1 MPIQNIFNTTGRG
14 NQINTASTYFASS
27 QTSPFTNGLNQPF
40 YRSAVSGSTRQDL
53 VPFGLQNLSDFEG
66 VFLRGISAVTEIYPF
81 SGWANLQTFVVRDS
95 KLAKFDITLPQDF
108 GGAFYLQTNNTG
120 APAGNPGLY
129 FYNNADIGIFSPK
142 YYNGSA
148 TTAYSLQMVNNNFTG
163 MSIDLTEKQ
172 YWSFAF
178 YSNNNCK
185 FLNFSGYQ
193 GGDGGIY
200 RRNTFEFNVYSNNSL
215 TGISFP
221 NNSFTAYSI
230 NMSGGAKNTPSSADG
245 ILRVYKNRNLS
256 YFDSDLPVTSTRY
269 TADFTENK
277 FSQWTPNF
285 ISDQPY
291 FLNLSINVLTG
302 ISNTFQNWPLSHAKK
317 FDNRWK
323 TIPFQT
329 ANPNIEPTWTKSY
342 KSYDKNKTKD
352 DYFYLSATVTTIES
366 TGKGVKFNVNPS
378 NDLRGLYSVTSNSYP
393 FGINDENRGFTGF
406 NFICDENEDED
417 ILKFRGKYRLGL
429 YKFPV
434 NTFNNYLPTIYFSAV
449 TFIDLPNGTYTPV
462 NGKIIYRSENSLNL
476 DSNNFTDL
484 RDLNGVPFNSLPEP
498 LHKISIASNSSLTSF
513 TPSLNSS
520 LTQFRASSCGNLSKF
535 FGEVSGAS
543 QITYFNVSGNK
554 FSEWD
559 KQFYTGITQYDMYSP
574 RGYFDAYW
582 YAGAATAQYNNHPFL
597 VSYNTKKSII
607 GLVNQNSEYVS
618 STSVYYD
625 PRWAYSRHALFS
637 SNLLNSF
644 DLYKLKPFDFIYLN
658 DNSITGITQFSAH
671 TNIKYLDLSSNRFV
685 NSNSIINNEE
695 VFPSSFKYLII
706 NHNRSGGPSYLTGWT
721 KTFSGLTSSTGFT
734 SNIFTSHTYFDVAR
748 TNFMDLNNERLFLN
762 FLGQYKLAYQ
772 NQNFESNFDFI
783 VRDLCTAKTNGLY
796 LSGGALIVSG
806 NISYDSS
813 QFVTA
818 NFSVDSPLTSYPSQ
832 YTGFTLSDGT
842 PYVVS
847 DYGYMKDWVDLLT
860 GRTISE
866 TSGRAWEV
874 NINNTTGPFYSTNA
888 NTSFCRFPETQKCNL
903 LTNGTFELSL
913 DGWQSNDEWIWYS
926 NYGGSAQSNAPVDT
940 FSFAISQDNILN
952 IESLYRIVLFVNIDP
967 SSSYPCTVRI
977 NLGTNYVDKVFP
989 SGGGTFRIF
998 EEITCTGG
1006 TSFSI
1011 QVKDNNVNTGNVYI
1025 NKVALCEMDRG
1036 ISPFEATKIYNV
1048 AGTSQLPRLTYALPV
1063 VSWSGANWC
1072 NSSKNYAGRVS
1083 NVLIN
1088 GINGFNGGRWYLLK
1102 FVVNVETGGSCR
1114 KPDSNPSSP
1123 IVCNG
1128 IEGPRTASIFLG
1140 VTNNSIGWP
1149 TASQPVVP
1157 SNLVTDYRISIDGNN
1172 VSYTYNFLAKMP
1184 NTIAEP
1190 GSAIQIRT
1198 DNLNCAAGLLG
1209 PNGEIVGFYGTIE
1222 LSLLE
1227 LDCDQCGYVPQLN
1240 NTDETYGIRFKYN
1253 NGTSTTTGGIEF
1265 NGPTNAWT
1273 SIKLN
1278 CTSYNNNSFCTALNN
1293 TPPPISPNWKYQIYI
1308 TDGTYYWIYR
1318 VTSTQEDTPGT
1329 ITLNT
1334 NTTTYPIGT
1343 NSTVNPNVSSGIISL
1358 SIIY

>member
-1 MPIQNIFNTTGRG
+1 MPNQNIFNTTGRG
-14 NQINTASTYFASS
+14 NQIASASGFAAV
-27 QTSPFTNGLNQPF
+27 QTSPYTNGLNQPF

-53 VPFGLQNLSDFEG
+53 VPFGLQNLSNFEG
-66 VFLRGISAVTEIYPF
+66 VYIQGVSAITEIYPF
-81 SGWANLQTFVVRDS
+81 SGWTNLQTFVVRNS

-108 GGAFYLQTNNTG
+108 GGAFYLQTHGSGRATG
-120 APAGNPGLY
+120 YPGLY
-129 FYNNADIGIFSPK
+129 FVSNPDIGLFSPK

-148 TTAYSLQMVNNNFTG
+148 TTAYYLEFTSNGFTG
-163 MSIDLTEKQ
+163 MSIDVTEKQ
-172 YWSFAF
+172 YWGFKF
-178 YSNNNCK
+178 ENNSSCT

-200 RRNTFEFNVYSNNSL
+200 RRNTFQFSVTRNNAL

-230 NMSGGAKNTPSSADG
+230 NMSGGAINGVTNDDG
-245 ILRVYKNRNLS
+245 TLNVSLNRNLS

-269 TADFTENK
+269 SANFSQNK
-277 FSQWTPNF
+277 FSKWTPNF

-291 FLNLSINVLTG
+291 QLDLSSNVLTG
-302 ISNTFQNWPLSHAKK
+302 ISNTFQNWPLSHPKK

-323 TIPFQT
+323 TIPLSIPGS
-329 ANPNIEPTWTKSY
+329 NLEPTWPKSY
-342 KSYDKNKTKD
+342 ISYDKNKTKD

-366 TGKGVKFNVNPS
+366 TGKSVKFNVNSS
-378 NDLRGLYSVTSNSYP
+378 NNLRAVYSVTNNSFP
-393 FGINDENRGFTGF
+393 FGINDETRGWTGF
-406 NFICDENEDED
+406 NFICDENENED

-429 YKFPV
+429 NKFPFD
-434 NTFNNYLPTIYFSAV
+434 NINPATFFSAV
-449 TFIDLPNGTYTPV
+449 TFIDLPNGTYAPV

-476 DSNNFTDL
+476 DSNSFTDL
-484 RDLNGVPFNSLPEP
+484 RNLNGVPFNSLPEP
-498 LHKISIASNSSLTSF
+498 LHKISIASNLSLTSF

-554 FSEWD
+554 FLEWD

-574 RGYFDAYW
+574 REYFNGYW
-582 YAGAATAQYNNHPFL
+582 YAGAGKSDYGNHPFL
-597 VSYNTKKSII
+597 ASFNTKKSII

-618 STSVYYD
+618 SSSVYYD
-625 PRWAYSRHALFS
+625 PRWGYSRIADFS

-644 DLYKLKPFDFIYLN
+644 DLYKLKPFNFIYLSSN
-658 DNSITGITQFSAH
+658 LLTGITQFSAH
-671 TNIKYLDLSSNRFV
+671 TTIKYLDLSSNKFV
-685 NSNSIINNEE
+685 NSKSIIEDND
-695 VFPSSFKYLII
+695 VFPSSFKYLIMD
-706 NHNRSGGPSYLTGWT
+706 HNRLGGPSYLTGWT

-734 SNIFTSHTYFDVAR
+734 SNIFTTHTFFDATR
-748 TNFMDLNNERLFLN
+748 TNFMNLDNERLFLN
-762 FLGQYKLAYQ
+762 FLGQYKLGYE
-772 NQNFESNFDFI
+772 NENFESSFDFI

-806 NISYDSS
+806 DITYDSS
-813 QFVTA
+813 QILTA
-818 NFSVDSPLTSYPSQ
+818 NYSVDSPLTNYPSQ
-832 YTGFTLSDGT
+832 YTGFTLSDGS

-874 NINNTTGPFYSTNA
+874 NINNTTANPFTTTNA
-888 NTSFCRFPETQKCNL
+888 NTRFCRFPETQKCNI

-913 DGWQSNDEWIWYS
+913 DGWQSNNEWIWS
-926 NYGGSAQSNAPVDT
+926 NNYEGSAQSNAPVDT

-977 NLGTNYVDKVFP
+977 NLGANYVDKVFP
-989 SGGGTFRIF
+989 SGGGTFRVF

-1036 ISPFEATKIYNV
+1036 TSIFEATKIYNV
-1048 AGTSQLPRLTYALPV
+1048 NGSQLTRLIYGQPV
-1063 VSWSGANWC
+1063 VSWSGYNWC
-1072 NSSKNYAGRVS
+1072 NSSRVYAARVS

-1088 GINGFNGGRWYLLK
+1088 GFNGFNAGGWYLLK

-1114 KPDSNPSSP
+1114 KPITGGSLYCD
-1123 IVCNG
+1123 G
-1128 IEGPRTASIFLG
+1128 GDGPRTASIFLG
-1140 VTNNSIGWP
+1140 VTNQSINWS
-1149 TASQPVVP
+1149 TATQSAVP
-1157 SNLVTDYRISIDGNN
+1157 ISLLSNYRISIDGNN

-1184 NTIAEP
+1184 NPIADTTTP
-1190 GSAIQIRT
+1190 IQIRT
-1198 DNLNCAAGLLG
+1198 DNINCAAGQLG
-1209 PNGEIVGFYGTIE
+1209 PNGEIIGFIGTIE

-1240 NTDETYGIRFKYN
+1240 NTDETYGLRFKYDN
-1253 NGTSTTTGGIEF
+1253 STSTTTGGIEF
-1265 NGPTNAWT
+1265 IGSTNAWT

-1278 CTSYNNNSFCTALNN
+1278 CTSYNNNDFCTALNN
-1293 TPPPISPNWKYQIYI
+1293 TPQAISPNWKYQIYI
-1308 TDGTYYWIYR
+1308 TDGTYYWIFR

-1334 NTTTYPIGT
+1334 NTTSYPIGT
-1343 NSTVNPNVSSGIISL
+1343 NSTVNPNVSAGIISL